1 MTAKAKDGC
10 APENGMFKC
19 LSRTWM
25 SGHSQAE
32 TSGRMCGCSTVRVAD
47 LPGQS
52 VLEVSFSW
60 DCSLR
65 GSVEFVRVLGGG
77 SIGACEVAS
86 VYLVSFYSPF
96 PGQRCGPLLRGRE
109 MAKVGRESKK
119 SSYLLFLATTLK
131 W

>member
-1 MTAKAKDGC
+1 
-10 APENGMFKC
+10 
-19 LSRTWM
+19 M